1 MKVAQGGPMMMNSGS
16 NANKTDD
23 KETVEVEVEM
33 KAIEEANEL
42 NELKLKMKLSKSRR
56 RQDGVH
62 VSPLPPLGPLTQLP
76 AQKVKGNIVRQSFQ
90 KLVQKVLGPD
100 QHE

>member
-42 NELKLKMKLSKSRR
+42 NELKLKMK
-56 RQDGVH
+56 
-62 VSPLPPLGPLTQLP
+62 
-76 AQKVKGNIVRQSFQ
+76 
-90 KLVQKVLGPD
+90 
-100 QHE
+100 